1 MSAAQSK
8 NVKTW
13 DARRQRFDEMFS
25 MCLDGKTLSE
35 IGEHFGISKQ
45 AVSGFLRCNANPKE
59 FEIIQECFNK
69 RLTGIWRE
77 EEIVSALQSGLT
89 CSKVAEVVGCHVST
103 VKRVSARRKKAQA

>member
-13 DARRQRFDEMFS
+13 NARRQRFDEY
-25 MCLDGKTLSE
+25 
-35 IGEHFGISKQ
+35 GISKQ
-45 AVSGFLRCNANPKE
+45 AVSGFLRCNANPKQ

-77 EEIVSALQSGLT
+77 EDIVFALQSGLT